1 MVLSIASQWLAAV
14 YAVDYRTSGR
24 GLRGGMPQCEDLL
37 GLTPLEAH
45 TRLEDI
51 YEAIKE
57 MLSKR
62 GIDLKKVVSVTIDG
76 VPVLLT

>member
-1 MVLSIASQWLAAV
+1 M
-14 YAVDYRTSGR
+14 
-24 GLRGGMPQCEDLL
+24 

-62 GIDLKKVVSVTIDG
+62 GIDLKKVVSVSTDG
-76 VPVLLT
+76 VTVFLT